1 MPLKK
6 DSKQRTARTNGRKEF
21 SVDKELFK
29 GSDLSYDGDMYA
41 VKTPTGEIYKISPER
56 FNKMS
61 AEYNRREKNKKTASW
76 LCVLFGFLGVHRYYV
91 GDYLKGL
98 LLFGTCGGMLFG
110 WLLDYFFIK
119 ARIDEINRD
128 LVIDLLIQAIEA
140 TRKDKEAEECKLKK
154 VSA

>member
-1 MPLKK
+1 M
-6 DSKQRTARTNGRKEF
+6 
-21 SVDKELFK
+21 DKELFK
-29 GSDLSYDGDMYA
+29 GSDLSYDGDMYT
-41 VKTPTGEIYKISPER
+41 VKTPTGEAYEISPER

-61 AEYNRREKNKKTASW
+61 VEYDRREKNKKTAEW
-76 LCVLFGFLGVHRYYV
+76 LCVFLGFLGVHRYYV

-119 ARIDEINRD
+119 ARIDELNRD
-128 LVIDLLIQAIEA
+128 LLLDLLIQASEA
-140 TRKDKEAEECKLKK
+140 TRKDKEAEEQKHKK